1 MPNQGDGGMLA
12 AAPNPHRYEGHTL
25 NPHEASG
32 LVASLVPEGARLLD
46 VGCGSGGITEL
57 LRDVR
62 SARVVGVEPDPLRAA
77 HARERGIE
85 VHEGVL
91 SPSLAATLGTFDVV
105 LYADVLEHLV
115 DPLGELE
122 KVAQLLAPNGVLIIS
137 VPNVAHW
144 SVRVNL
150 LRGRFNYAPTGIMDA
165 THLRWFTSKTLLE
178 LLKRAGFTLVQVKHS
193 SGGFLP
199 CYRSTI
205 LSRIPARL
213 RRAAIRRL
221 ITIAPTL
228 FACQFVMVLGLQD
241 LMPSRQDD
249 RQSSESVQSA

>member
-1 MPNQGDGGMLA
+1 MPNQGEGGMLG
-12 AAPNPHRYEGHTL
+12 AAPKPHRYEGHTL
-25 NPHEASG
+25 NPYEASG

-46 VGCGSGGITEL
+46 VGCGGGGIAEL
-57 LRDVR
+57 LRDAR

-77 HARERGIE
+77 RARERGIE

-91 SPSLAATLGTFDVV
+91 SPSLAATLGTFDVL

-122 KVAQLLAPNGVLIIS
+122 KVAQFLAPDGVLIIS

-165 THLRWFTSKTLLE
+165 THLRWFTSRTLLQ
-178 LLKRAGFTLVQVKHS
+178 LLKRAGFTPVQVKHS

-199 CYRSTI
+199 CYQNTM
-205 LSRIPARL
+205 LSRIPTRL
-213 RRAAIRRL
+213 RHAAIRRL
-221 ITIAPTL
+221 IKIAPTL
-228 FACQFVMVLGLQD
+228 FACQFVMMLELQD
-241 LMPSRQDD
+241 LTPSR
-249 RQSSESVQSA
+249 